1 VTCATKRRGG
11 ERDGPHLLRGRTRR
25 CWFERRTSR
34 RGVHDGAE
42 VDDEQWLRFQRDT
55 HIVVLPER
63 IDEVPNG
70 RATHYFRNGRARP
83 LLQQV

>member
-1 VTCATKRRGG
+1 
-11 ERDGPHLLRGRTRR
+11 
-25 CWFERRTSR
+25 
-34 RGVHDGAE
+34 VHDGAE